1 MSNGDNTPNIIKL
14 AERINRLTKQKN
26 EAEESIK
33 EVYLE
38 ARSHGY
44 EPKILK
50 KAISLAAMKPEDVRR
65 IKAEQDVLDLYL
77 RQMDFAF

>member
-14 AERINRLTKQKN
+14 AERINRLTKQRT
-26 EAEESIK
+26 EAEEAIK

-50 KAISLAAMKPEDVRR
+50 KAIALTSMKPEDVRR
-65 IKAEQDVLDLYL
+65 IKAEQEVLDLYL

>member
-26 EAEESIK
+26 EAEEAIK

-65 IKAEQDVLDLYL
+65 IKAEQEVLDLYL

>member
-1 MSNGDNTPNIIKL
+1 MSDGNNTPNIIKL
-14 AERINRLTKQKN
+14 AERINRLNQQRAETE
-26 EAEESIK
+26 EAIK

-50 KAISLAAMKPEDVRR
+50 KAISLTAMKPEDIRR
-65 IKAEQDVLDLYL
+65 IKAEQEVLDLYL
-77 RQMDFAF
+77 RQMDFNF

>member
-1 MSNGDNTPNIIKL
+1 MSDGDNTPNIIKL
-14 AERINRLTKQKN
+14 AERINRHNKQKAETV
-26 EAEESIK
+26 EAIK

-50 KAISLAAMKPEDVRR
+50 KALSIASMQPEDVRR
-65 IKAEQDVLDLYL
+65 AKAEQEVLDLYL
-77 RQMDFAF
+77 RQMDFSF

>member
-26 EAEESIK
+26 EAEEAIK

-50 KAISLAAMKPEDVRR
+50 KAISLASMKPEDVRR
-65 IKAEQDVLDLYL
+65 IKAEQEVLDLYL